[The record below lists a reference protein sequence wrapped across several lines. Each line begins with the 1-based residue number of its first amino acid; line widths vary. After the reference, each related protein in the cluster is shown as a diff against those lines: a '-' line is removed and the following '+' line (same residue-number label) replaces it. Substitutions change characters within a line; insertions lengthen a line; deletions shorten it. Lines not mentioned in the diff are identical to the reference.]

1 MGNNERRMYTKW
13 VTTNVELGNETL
25 VSYITCLA
33 TNQWNYTLYV
43 LTVCVTGA
51 DMIILSTAHNVF

>member
-1 MGNNERRMYTKW
+1 MYTKW